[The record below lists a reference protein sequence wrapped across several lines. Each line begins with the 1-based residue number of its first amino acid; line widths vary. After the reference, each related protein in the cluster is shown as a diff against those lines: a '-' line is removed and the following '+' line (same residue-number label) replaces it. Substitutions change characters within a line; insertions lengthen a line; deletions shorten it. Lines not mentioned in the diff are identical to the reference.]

1 MFTAITETANAVS
14 PFTTAVSSGIFKS
27 ISAIINL
34 MDKLTAP
41 SRAKEMSNA
50 ARDLRCEY
58 PYESEDYVHFLVR
71 TQMFGEK
78 E

>member
-1 MFTAITETANAVS
+1 MFTAITETANVVS
-14 PFTTAVSSGIFKS
+14 PFTTAVSNGILKS
-27 ISAIINL
+27 ISTLINIL
-34 MDKLTAP
+34 DKLTTP
-41 SRAKEMSNA
+41 SRDKLMNNA

-58 PYESEDYVHFLVR
+58 PYESEDYVYFLVR

>member
-1 MFTAITETANAVS
+1 MCTAITETANAVS

-27 ISAIINL
+27 ISLIIDVL
-34 MDKLTAP
+34 DRVTAP
-41 SRAKEMSNA
+41 SRAKLINEAVKDMKS
-50 ARDLRCEY
+50 EY

>member
-14 PFTTAVSSGIFKS
+14 PLTTAIGSGIYKS
-27 ISAIINL
+27 INAMINII
-34 MDKLTAP
+34 DGLTGP
-41 SRAKEMSNA
+41 SRDKIIHSVTRSM
-50 ARDLRCEY
+50 RGEY

>member
-1 MFTAITETANAVS
+1 MFTAITESANAVS

-27 ISAIINL
+27 INAIINV
-34 MDKLTAP
+34 MDKLTTP
-41 SRAKEMSNA
+41 SRAQEMNRA
-50 ARDLRCEY
+50 AKDLKCEY